1 MRPSERRDPM
11 NRPWAVP
18 LVIVAPLV
26 AAVGFVAAVTLG
38 GAAGMGPFRPD
49 PPRNVAEALALSD
62 SATAVRMFRDG
73 ADPAAMYDI
82 RPGMLAS
89 DAGTR
94 VRPLSAAAY
103 TSDDDMVRL
112 AQRFGATLPPDDAR
126 PVACWLFMKGR
137 EKVARM
143 VAPQDWAA
151 DGCPPLEDSK

>member
-1 MRPSERRDPM
+1 
-11 NRPWAVP
+11 
-18 LVIVAPLV
+18 
-26 AAVGFVAAVTLG
+26 
-38 GAAGMGPFRPD
+38 MGPFRPD

-89 DAGTR
+89 DVGTR

-112 AQRFGATLPPDDAR
+112 AQRFGATLLPAEAREVACFLAGKGRTSVSHMISPPDWTPDACGEAVQQR
-126 PVACWLFMKGR
+126 
-137 EKVARM
+137 
-143 VAPQDWAA
+143 
-151 DGCPPLEDSK
+151 